1 MRRQVC
7 PVVVVL
13 VVLSSV
19 LCQAASKTKIRGYI
33 TSRPDTQTILILDD
47 VVHISDSTS
56 FELANNEGPRLSLAT
71 IPVGA
76 LIEVE
81 GTWAG
86 KHQFSAEKVACN
98 ASQFEREIHGAAY
111 LEREPTEVE
120 AISSG
125 KGAKLVADGETI
137 LLDEKTQRTWPAD
150 APEIKS
156 AVNTEGV
163 TRHYVGRQ
171 VKYEGVRQPDGRI
184 VAQRVELANAA
195 PGDAYEIPGDRRV
208 SRSTDKQTGIDILE
222 FRKGNKIEGRVKLFP
237 VKEVQDYVTNL
248 GRKLLP
254 PQNDVTARALEFR
267 FYVVEDPSINASSLP
282 DGTIL
287 INTGLL
293 GAVENEAQLAFVM
306 SHEIAHVLQ
315 AHYWRE
321 VTETRSKRVLV
332 TIAAIAGSG
341 FVGNVSLFLG
351 QLGLAAIVNGYSR
364 GIENQADRVAM
375 QNITGLGY
383 DPRSAVGFFKLM
395 IDRYSDRS
403 TSALWSNHDS
413 SLMRGSF
420 LTVQL
425 ARQYPE
431 GHFDKATLQTAEFT
445 TMKDV
450 MGPVKV
456 M

>member
-1 MRRQVC
+1 MRRLVC
-7 PVVVVL
+7 PVVLVL
-13 VVLSSV
+13 VVLSTIF
-19 LCQAASKTKIRGYI
+19 CHAASKTKIRGYFS
-33 TSRPDTQTILILDD
+33 SRPDAQTIMILDD
-47 VVHISDSTS
+47 VIRISPSTS
-56 FELANNEGPRLSLAT
+56 FELTNSSGARMTLADLPIGT
-71 IPVGA
+71 

-86 KHQFSAEKVACN
+86 KHQFAAEKIECDG
-98 ASQFEREIHGAAY
+98 SQFEKEIHSAAY
-111 LEREPTEVE
+111 LEREPAEAE

-125 KGAKLVADGETI
+125 KPAKLVADGEVVLI
-137 LLDEKTQRTWPAD
+137 NDKTQRAWPAD
-150 APEIKS
+150 VPEIKS
-156 AVNTEGV
+156 VRPDNGTP
-163 TRHYVGRQ
+163 RRYVGRQ
-171 VKYEGVRQPDGRI
+171 VKYIGTRQPDGRI
-184 VAQRVELANAA
+184 IAETIELATA
-195 PGDAYEIPGDRRV
+195 PPADAYKIPGDRV
-208 SRSTDKQTGIDILE
+208 IGRSKDKQTGIDILE

-237 VKEVQDYVTNL
+237 VEEVQRYVSDL
-248 GRKLLP
+248 GHKLLP

-287 INTGLL
+287 VNTGLL

-321 VTETRSKRVLV
+321 VTETRSKRVLI

-341 FVGNVSLFLG
+341 FVGDVSLFLG
-351 QLGLAAIVNGYSR
+351 QLGLAAVVNGYSR
-364 GIENQADRVAM
+364 RTENQADRVAM
-375 QNITGLGY
+375 QNLIDNGY
-383 DPRSAVGFFKLM
+383 DPHPAIGFFRVM

-403 TSALWSNHDS
+403 TSALWSSHDS
-413 SLMRGSF
+413 SLLRGSF

-425 ARQYPE
+425 SRQYPD
-431 GHFDKATLQTAEFT
+431 GRFDKGIVQTPEFT